1 MGDTPPRT
9 LYRYETL
16 GRTMAMGVC
25 AQIGTSGL
33 PESEQIVVRIV
44 RLPHQPDGPGM
55 PEVPMSA
62 SLLARLIVG
71 SSKARIPVG
80 AAAITPMAVAAITH
94 AAIRVR
100 ECRVFMSGIRC
111 WTRRRITTRRWTPRF
126 GEDGWTA
133 EVEGVPA
140 SSAAASAPD
149 ARGQD
154 STPAGA
160 PERRLADPVI
170 WARDLCANALA
181 TAAPSRQIWR
191 GGELLGWA

>member
-1 MGDTPPRT
+1 MLDK
-9 LYRYETL
+9 
-16 GRTMAMGVC
+16 A
-25 AQIGTSGL
+25 
-33 PESEQIVVRIV
+33 
-44 RLPHQPDGPGM
+44 PDYPA
-55 PEVPMSA
+55 PMD
-62 SLLARLIVG
+62 
-71 SSKARIPVG
+71 
-80 AAAITPMAVAAITH
+80 AA
-94 AAIRVR
+94 
-100 ECRVFMSGIRC
+100 
-111 WTRRRITTRRWTPRF
+111 F

>member
-1 MGDTPPRT
+1 MLRRAT
-9 LYRYETL
+9 LAL
-16 GRTMAMGVC
+16 SSN
-25 AQIGTSGL
+25 GTSGL
-33 PESEQIVVRIV
+33 PESEQIVIRIV

-111 WTRRRITTRRWTPRF
+111 WTRRRITPRRWTPRSART
-126 GEDGWTA
+126 DGRPRSKESLLPPPLLQHLTPEA
-133 EVEGVPA
+133 KIRRRPVP
-140 SSAAASAPD
+140 
-149 ARGQD
+149 QN
-154 STPAGA
+154 AG
-160 PERRLADPVI
+160 
-170 WARDLCANALA
+170 
-181 TAAPSRQIWR
+181 
-191 GGELLGWA
+191 